1 MSQKLFI
8 NKKNI
13 GYVNF
18 LVTNALGLEDLT
30 KDDKRFVIKELVSN
44 MNYVY
49 KKLNKKKITKRNF
62 DDAFNKFNQL
72 VFDRS
77 VKSLKRNLEEN
88 EEIENINEIRETS
101 NVDQLKMQRDQM
113 NNTDP
118 FNNVMNRPE
127 SQSQIKYTDD
137 DRMSNLSNRPQQQG
151 RYNDDRMT
159 NLSNR
164 PQSQANF
171 NNNLS
176 TLSNT
181 SQNFENF
188 QTDTKIDRPQYM
200 ERQGFVNSNHVQEN
214 KSDLSVKDRYN
225 QLQQERE
232 QFLPSQ
238 QKPKTP
244 EFIRNNR
251 DKEQSRNVI
260 NNVQINREPVGQ
272 KDTFGFGGVSS
283 EGNFGS
289 LDSYGTELA
298 PKIDIDE
305 SISVQDRMKQIEQE
319 RSSLQINY
327 DNKEPIRN
335 SSVMPQQSMQQQQP
349 MQQSMQQPM
358 QPMQQSMQPMQ
369 QSMQQSMQQPMQQ
382 SMQQSM
388 QQPMQQSMQPM
399 QSNMNDM
406 NQIDEKLRL
415 VQEQMQQQMQ
425 IQMKQQQQMIE
436 NIGRNNNT
444 QIDQNQISSMVD
456 SKLRPIMETIND
468 NNTRLFNDVNS
479 SIQNLREMTTNI
491 SSKLERNILDMN
503 KITEKDTELNTL
515 KKDFISKIDNLKKVS
530 ENFRKLSDE
539 VNKKIEIIN
548 NNASRKEKLFLLD
561 KSNYNDNNEFELD
574 LTSDLQNGEIDIKH
588 IEIINK
594 LNSIDNHNNKF
605 YFNMKNNEDDEELD
619 VNSLTIN
626 VENNNI
632 NSILGFLN
640 KKLGNKNIKIF
651 EQNDYVTI
659 KIKDIKK
666 NDKLNLYNLQ
676 NSILPTLGFTQSKY
690 EGAITYK
697 ADKKYNLSEN
707 EIYNIYEMSNNNC
720 IGKYST
726 KTNIIFMNNN
736 KYENMNKL
744 RLKIKLENDFVL
756 DKNFIKTI
764 ELGICYKSKVLE
776 NEEKEKINEYSL
788 NN

>member
-49 KKLNKKKITKRNF
+49 KKLNKRKISKKNF
-62 DDAFNKFNQL
+62 DGAFNKFNQL
-72 VFDRS
+72 VFDRT
-77 VKSLKRNLEEN
+77 VKSLKKNLEEN

-127 SQSQIKYTDD
+127 SQSQTRYTD

-151 RYNDDRMT
+151 RYNDDRM
-159 NLSNR
+159 SNR
-164 PQSQANF
+164 SQLDSSF
-171 NNNLS
+171 SNNLS
-176 TLSNT
+176 GISDT
-181 SQNFENF
+181 SRTFENF
-188 QTDTKIDRPQYM
+188 QIDTKIDRPQYR
-200 ERQGFVNSNHVQEN
+200 ERQGFVNSKHIEEN
-214 KSDLSVKDRYN
+214 RSDMSVKDRYN

-232 QFLPSQ
+232 QLMPSQ
-238 QKPKTP
+238 QRPKTP

-251 DKEQSRNVI
+251 EQEQSRNVV
-260 NNVQINREPVGQ
+260 NNVQMNREPEGQ

-298 PKIDIDE
+298 PKIEIDE

-335 SSVMPQQSMQQQQP
+335 SSVMPQQ
-349 MQQSMQQPM
+349 QSMQQPM
-358 QPMQQSMQPMQ
+358 QQPMQ
-369 QSMQQSMQQPMQQ
+369 QSIQQPMQQSMQQPMQQ

-388 QQPMQQSMQPM
+388 QQPMQ
-399 QSNMNDM
+399 SNMN

-425 IQMKQQQQMIE
+425 IQMQQQMQMIE

-444 QIDQNQISSMVD
+444 QIDQNGISSMVD
-456 SKLRPIMETIND
+456 SKMRPIMETIND

-479 SIQNLREMTTNI
+479 NIQNLRDMTTNI
-491 SSKLERNILDMN
+491 SSKLERNIPDMN
-503 KITEKDTELNTL
+503 KITRKEDELNTL
-515 KKDFISKIDNLKKVS
+515 KNNFTEKINELQ
-530 ENFRKLSDE
+530 KLSDKFSKINEE
-539 VNKKIEIIN
+539 VNKKIDIIN
-548 NNASRKEKLFLLD
+548 NNNSTKEKLFLLD
-561 KSNYNDNNEFELD
+561 KSNYNDNNEFELE
-574 LTSDLQNGEIDIKH
+574 LPSDLQYGEIDIKH

-605 YFNMKNNEDDEELD
+605 YFNMKNNEEDDELD

-640 KKLGNKNIKIF
+640 KKLGNKNIKLF

-659 KIKDIKK
+659 KIKDTKK

-697 ADKKYNLSEN
+697 AENKYNLSEN
-707 EIYNIYEMSNNNC
+707 QIYHIYEMSNNKC
-720 IGKYST
+720 VGKYST
-726 KTNIIFMNNN
+726 KTNTIFMDEN
-736 KYENMNKL
+736 KYENLNKL
-744 RLKIKLENDFVL
+744 RLKLKLENNFVL
-756 DKNFIKTI
+756 SKNFVKNI
-764 ELGICYKSKVLE
+764 ELGILY
-776 NEEKEKINEYSL
+776 NTKEKSGENNTSLNEYSL